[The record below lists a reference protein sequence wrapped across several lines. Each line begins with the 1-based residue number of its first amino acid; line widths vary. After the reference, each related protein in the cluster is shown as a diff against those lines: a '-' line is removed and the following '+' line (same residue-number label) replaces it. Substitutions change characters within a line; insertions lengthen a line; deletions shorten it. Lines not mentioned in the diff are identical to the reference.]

1 MVPVVS
7 CQATSC
13 LLIIQVRRAAMSFS
27 VQRRSMAS
35 KPNWTRESRSLPLG
49 TYCNTGDF
57 RWVYSIWSRTEGN
70 WWAPHKRNSAEFER
84 RGSQMQVLERRG
96 PFGNWNALKSGNYSL
111 RLRAEQRVGSMA

>member
-13 LLIIQVRRAAMSFS
+13 LLIIQVRWAAMSFS

-49 TYCNTGDF
+49 TYSTGDF

-70 WWAPHKRNSAEFER
+70 WWTPHKRNSADFER

-96 PFGNWNALKSGNYSL
+96 P
-111 RLRAEQRVGSMA
+111 VGTP

>member
-1 MVPVVS
+1 
-7 CQATSC
+7 
-13 LLIIQVRRAAMSFS
+13 
-27 VQRRSMAS
+27 MAS

-49 TYCNTGDF
+49 TYSTGDF

-70 WWAPHKRNSAEFER
+70 CWTPHKRNSADFER

>member
-1 MVPVVS
+1 
-7 CQATSC
+7 
-13 LLIIQVRRAAMSFS
+13 
-27 VQRRSMAS
+27 MAS

-70 WWAPHKRNSAEFER
+70 WWTPHKRN
-84 RGSQMQVLERRG
+84 
-96 PFGNWNALKSGNYSL
+96 FGNWNALKSGNYSL